1 MQDIKS
7 KTNKKKENLIL
18 NTYID
23 QILLPVHNIPIDIF
37 VFFSM
42 L

>member
-7 KTNKKKENLIL
+7 KTNKIKENLIL

-23 QILLPVHNIPIDIF
+23 QILLIEISNLKATSFMSLYV
-37 VFFSM
+37 
-42 L
+42 